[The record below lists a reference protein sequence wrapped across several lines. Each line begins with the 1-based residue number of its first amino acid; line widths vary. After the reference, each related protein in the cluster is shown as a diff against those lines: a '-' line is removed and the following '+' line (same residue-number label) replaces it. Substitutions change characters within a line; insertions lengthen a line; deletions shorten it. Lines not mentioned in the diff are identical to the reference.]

1 MSKMTNSVAT
11 VENDIIVGNMECFK
25 TMEFVDQ
32 NDVVKVTDPNLEIC
46 CTTTDLAEVVDSAQ
60 A

>member
-1 MSKMTNSVAT
+1 MTNSVAT